1 MKRYMVI
8 LLIPFFFACGRAA
21 KEKAAE
27 LQAKN
32 DSLMSQTAL
41 KDGAISDFMKSVGDI
56 QGVLD
61 SIKTKE
67 NIISMSAQAGGEM
80 KLSMRNQ
87 IRSDILSIYS
97 LMLKDKQQLDVL
109 TGKLKRSGL
118 KIDGF
123 QKLVDHLQREIAEKD
138 SSLAVLND
146 KMKKMDIAITDANHK
161 IDTLDKVVQ
170 NQGQEI
176 NGQKQVIN
184 DQTTSLN
191 TAYYVL
197 GTPKKLKEEK
207 IIKGSKLLTDFNK
220 SYFTKV
226 DIRNLKEIPISGEN
240 KKVKLLTNHPSS
252 SYRLQTEGKIVKS
265 LVVTNE
271 KDFWSTSKYLVMVAD

>member
-1 MKRYMVI
+1 MKKYMVI
-8 LLIPFFFACGRAA
+8 LLIPFLFACGRAA

-32 DSLMSQTAL
+32 DSLMSQTAI
-41 KDGAISDFMKSVGDI
+41 KDGAISDFVKSVGDI

-67 NIISMSAQAGGEM
+67 NIINMSTHAGGEL
-80 KLSMRNQ
+80 KLSVKNQ
-87 IRSDILSIYS
+87 IRSDILSIYT
-97 LMLKDKQQLDVL
+97 LMLKDKHQLDVL
-109 TGKLKRSGL
+109 TGKLRSSGL

-123 QKLVDHLQREIAEKD
+123 QKLVDHLQRDIAEKD
-138 SSLAVLND
+138 SNLAVLSD
-146 KMKKMDIAITDANHK
+146 RLKAMDIQIADANHK
-161 IDTLDKVVQ
+161 IDTLNSVVQ

-176 NGQKQVIN
+176 SGQKQVIN

-197 GTPKKLKEEK
+197 GTPKELKDEK
-207 IIKGSKLLTDFNK
+207 IMKGSKLLPDFNK
-220 SYFTKV
+220 SLFTRV
-226 DIRNLKEIPISGEN
+226 DIRNVKEIPIKVET
-240 KKVKLLTNHPSS
+240 KKIKLLTNHPTS
-252 SYRLQTEGKIVKS
+252 SYRLQTDGKIVKS

-271 KDFWSTSKYLVMVAD
+271 KDFWSTSKYLVMVVD

>member
-1 MKRYMVI
+1 
-8 LLIPFFFACGRAA
+8 LLIPFLFACGRAA

-32 DSLMSQTAL
+32 DSLISQTAQ
-41 KDGAISDFMKSVGDI
+41 KDGAISEFMKSVTDI

-67 NIISMSAQAGGEM
+67 NIISMSTQSGGEM
-80 KLSMRNQ
+80 KLAVRNQ
-87 IRSDILSIYS
+87 IKGDILTIYS
-97 LMLKDKQQLDVL
+97 LMLKDKNQLEAL
-109 TGKLKRSGL
+109 SGKLKNSGL
-118 KIDGF
+118 KIEGF
-123 QKLVDHLQREIAEKD
+123 RKLVEHLQREIAEKD
-138 SSLAVLND
+138 SSLAVLTG
-146 KMKKMDIAITDANHK
+146 KLKTMDIAITVANHK
-161 IDTLDKVVQ
+161 IDTLNNVVQ

-176 NGQKQVIN
+176 SGQKQVIN

-197 GTPKKLKEEK
+197 GTPKKLKEEN

-240 KKVKLLTNHPSS
+240 KKIRLLTNHPSS